1 MAQFLL
7 NCIQSPT
14 LNLLCPRQFLP
25 ITIKRARL
33 TPLQWESFQLID
45 VHSDSNPLFSFGYTG
60 GELLYAIPSMR
71 SGEDKTIN
79 GIGSPSQIQ
88 LCVHAR
94 PAPGCCKKKGRGKR
108 SKIWHSLFSSL
119 QVCWLNTVHTFDFLR
134 LRPRR

>member
-1 MAQFLL
+1 MNRALRL
-7 NCIQSPT
+7 ALS
-14 LNLLCPRQFLP
+14 LLCGRQFLP

-94 PAPGCCKKKGRGKR
+94 QLHLAAAKKKDGVKDQRFG
-108 SKIWHSLFSSL
+108 
-119 QVCWLNTVHTFDFLR
+119 TVYSHLYRFVG
-134 LRPRR
+134 